1 MRTLLALV
9 HELDAIL
16 QELARGVDE
25 LLDLVGHVEG
35 LKRRWWD
42 NGEVEG
48 GWTVEQMDV
57 EDGGGTDEGCTHK
70 SSQLMACASVKLSSI
85 SLVRCHAGRIKN
97 GPVLGRRKSGQM
109 LLVPLS
115 QSIALL
121 GCWSRSW
128 SWSWG
133 RSGSLSSF
141 PNAGRLHHRSPQ
153 LQRAELEIQG
163 PTWNNTITTTLAT
176 CHLTFARSELSVD
189 SNMSQRGGY

>member
-70 SSQLMACASVKLSSI
+70 SSQLKACASVKLSSI
-85 SLVRCHAGRIKN
+85 SMVRCHAGRIKN
-97 GPVLGRRKSGQM
+97 GPVLGRDAARSPEPINCIVG
-109 LLVPLS
+109 LLEPELELGKERVS
-115 QSIALL
+115 QLL
-121 GCWSRSW
+121 PKCWSPSPPKPTVAD
-128 SWSWG
+128 SGG
-133 RSGSLSSF
+133 RNPGTNMEQHNHN
-141 PNAGRLHHRSPQ
+141 NACDMPPYLCALRVVS
-153 LQRAELEIQG
+153 
-163 PTWNNTITTTLAT
+163 
-176 CHLTFARSELSVD
+176 
-189 SNMSQRGGY
+189 